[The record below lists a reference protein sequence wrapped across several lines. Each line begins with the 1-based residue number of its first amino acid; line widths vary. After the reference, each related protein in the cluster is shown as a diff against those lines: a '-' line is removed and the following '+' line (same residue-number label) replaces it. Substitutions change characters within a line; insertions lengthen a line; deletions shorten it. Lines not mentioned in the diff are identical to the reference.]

1 MKIALVGG
9 TGDIGMGFAV
19 RWGQK
24 HEIIIGSRS
33 VDKARES
40 ATKMMQLFGAV
51 GNVQGTDN
59 ASAIA
64 SADVVVLCVPYEHL
78 AYVTSSL
85 SDSYNSQLVISPV
98 VPMTY
103 NGRFFQYQPPTQGSA
118 ALQARSLLPQ
128 GVKVVSAFHTI
139 CAAALQDIDRV
150 MLADIFIC
158 GDDAQAIDITTQLA
172 GEIKSLRPL
181 NAGPLAVSPMVES
194 LTPFLLNVARKNK
207 IKDAGISVVS
217 ERVNQI

>member
-9 TGDIGMGFAV
+9 TGDIGTGFAL

-24 HEIIIGSRS
+24 HEIIIGSRNA
-33 VDKARES
+33 DKARES
-40 ATKMMQLFGAV
+40 AAAIMKLSGHA
-51 GNVQGTDN
+51 GNITGTDN

-64 SADVVVLCVPYEHL
+64 AADVVVLCVPYGNLSH
-78 AYVTSSL
+78 VTSGL
-85 SDSYNSQLVISPV
+85 LEAYKSQLVISPV

-103 NGRFFQYQPPTQGSA
+103 NGKFFQYLPPTEGSA
-118 ALQARSLLPQ
+118 ALQVKSLLPQ

-150 MLADIFIC
+150 MKADVFIC
-158 GDDAQAIDITTQLA
+158 GDDAQAIDIAVQLA

-181 NAGPLAVSPMVES
+181 NAGPLAVSSMVES

-207 IKDAGISVVS
+207 IKDAGIAVVS
-217 ERVNQI
+217 EQIS

>member
-9 TGDIGMGFAV
+9 TGDIGTGFAV

-24 HEIIIGSRS
+24 HEIIIGSRN

-40 ATKMMQLFGAV
+40 AAAVLLLLGEV

-64 SADVVVLCVPYEHL
+64 TADVVVLCVPYEHL
-78 AYVTSSL
+78 ASVTAGL
-85 SDSYNSQLVISPV
+85 SEAYKSQLVI
-98 VPMTY
+98 
-103 NGRFFQYQPPTQGSA
+103 QYLPPIEGSA
-118 ALQARSLLPQ
+118 ALQARSLLPK
-128 GVKVVSAFHTI
+128 GVRVVSAFHTI

-150 MLADIFIC
+150 MKADAFIC
-158 GDDAQAIDITTQLA
+158 GDDAEDIDITAQLA

-181 NAGPLAVSPMVES
+181 NAGPLAVSSMVES

-207 IKDAGISVVS
+207 IKDAGIAVVS
-217 ERVNQI
+217 ERKI

>member
-24 HEIIIGSRS
+24 HKIIIGSRS

-40 ATKMMQLFGAV
+40 AAKMMQLFGAV

-78 AYVTSSL
+78 AYVTSGL

-103 NGRFFQYQPPTQGSA
+103 NGKFFQYQPPSQGSA

-128 GVKVVSAFHTI
+128 SVKVISAFHTI

-150 MLADIFIC
+150 MKADIFIC

-207 IKDAGISVVS
+207 IKDAGIAVVS

>member
-9 TGDIGMGFAV
+9 TGDIGTGFAV

-24 HEIIIGSRS
+24 HEIIIGSRN

-40 ATKMMQLFGAV
+40 AAAVLQLLGEV

-64 SADVVVLCVPYEHL
+64 TADVVVLCVPYEHL
-78 AYVTSSL
+78 ASVTAGL
-85 SDSYNSQLVISPV
+85 SEAYKSQLVISPV
-98 VPMTY
+98 VPMIY
-103 NGRFFQYQPPTQGSA
+103 NGKFFQYLPPIEGSA
-118 ALQARSLLPQ
+118 ALQARSLLPK
-128 GVKVVSAFHTI
+128 GVRVVSAFHTI

-150 MLADIFIC
+150 MKADAFIC
-158 GDDAQAIDITTQLA
+158 GDDAEDIDITAQLA

-181 NAGPLAVSPMVES
+181 NAGPLAVSSMVES

-207 IKDAGISVVS
+207 IKDAGIAVVS
-217 ERVNQI
+217 ERKI